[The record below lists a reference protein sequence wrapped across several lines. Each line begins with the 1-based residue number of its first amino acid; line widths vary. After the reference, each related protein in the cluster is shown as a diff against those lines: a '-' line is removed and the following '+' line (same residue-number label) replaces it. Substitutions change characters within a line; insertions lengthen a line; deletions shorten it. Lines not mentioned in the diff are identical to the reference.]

1 MEKRIRRFSNSVDYS
16 EILAKL
22 SDEFIEK
29 FKTCKPSDK
38 MEDFKFE
45 KVLGKGAFGI
55 VVSIKIFIADQLN

>member
-1 MEKRIRRFSNSVDYS
+1 MEKPVRRFSNSVDYS

-22 SDEFIEK
+22 RDEFMEK
-29 FKTCKPSDK
+29 FTNCKPSDK

-55 VVSIKIFIADQLN
+55 VVSLLNFKVFN